1 MKQVD
6 MEKEKKKCSGTYLE
20 DSHPDIYPESVKEES
35 GYYVA
40 TKKKQ
45 GEYTIEDY
53 RKLPEDERA
62 ELIDGTIYDM
72 AAPLSVHQLL
82 ASKIYSSLVGYIEKN
97 QGACIPMFAPVD
109 VQLDQDDKTM
119 VQPDL
124 MIVCDRKKLTRQG
137 VFGAPDFII
146 EILSESTRKKDS
158 YLKLMKYQ
166 KAGVREYWLVD
177 PDKEKDQKLKKNK
190 KVEIRDCFLV
200 KKKKKKVIVYDLEKV
215 EIPVIYGFTD
225 QVPVRIFDGKC
236 VVDFSLIYE
245 NIKFIYEQS

>member
-1 MKQVD
+1 MKQDD

-62 ELIDGTIYDM
+62 
-72 AAPLSVHQLL
+72 
-82 ASKIYSSLVGYIEKN
+82 GYIEKN

-177 PDKEKDQKLKKNK
+177 PDK
-190 KVEIRDCFLV
+190 
-200 KKKKKKVIVYDLEKV
+200 KKVIVYDLEKV

>member
-1 MKQVD
+1 MKQDD

-82 ASKIYSSLVGYIEKN
+82 ASKIYSSLAGYIEKN
-97 QGACIPMFAPVD
+97 QGACISMF
-109 VQLDQDDKTM
+109 
-119 VQPDL
+119 
-124 MIVCDRKKLTRQG
+124 
-137 VFGAPDFII
+137 APDFII

-177 PDKEKDQKLKKNK
+177 PD
-190 KVEIRDCFLV
+190 
-200 KKKKKKVIVYDLEKV
+200 KKKVIVYDLEKV

>member
-1 MKQVD
+1 
-6 MEKEKKKCSGTYLE
+6 
-20 DSHPDIYPESVKEES
+20 
-35 GYYVA
+35 
-40 TKKKQ
+40 
-45 GEYTIEDY
+45 
-53 RKLPEDERA
+53 
-62 ELIDGTIYDM
+62 
-72 AAPLSVHQLL
+72 
-82 ASKIYSSLVGYIEKN
+82 
-97 QGACIPMFAPVD
+97 MFAPVD

-158 YLKLMKYQ
+158 YLK
-166 KAGVREYWLVD
+166 
-177 PDKEKDQKLKKNK
+177 
-190 KVEIRDCFLV
+190 
-200 KKKKKKVIVYDLEKV
+200 KKVIVYDLEKV

>member
-1 MKQVD
+1 

-53 RKLPEDERA
+53 RKLPEDESA

-72 AAPLSVHQLL
+72 TAPLSVHQLL
-82 ASKIYSSLVGYIEKN
+82 ASKIYSSLAGYIEKN

-124 MIVCDRKKLTRQG
+124 MIVCDRKKLTRQ
-137 VFGAPDFII
+137 
-146 EILSESTRKKDS
+146 KDS

-177 PDKEKDQKLKKNK
+177 PD
-190 KVEIRDCFLV
+190 
-200 KKKKKKVIVYDLEKV
+200 KKKVIVYDLEKV

>member
-1 MKQVD
+1 MKQG
-6 MEKEKKKCSGTYLE
+6 K
-20 DSHPDIYPESVKEES
+20 
-35 GYYVA
+35 
-40 TKKKQ
+40 
-45 GEYTIEDY
+45 YTVEDY

-62 ELIDGTIYDM
+62 ELIDGTIYDL
-72 AAPLSVHQLL
+72 ATPLSVHQLL
-82 ASKIYSSLVGYIEKN
+82 ASKIYSALAGYIEQNK
-97 QGACIPMFAPVD
+97 GTCIPMFAPVD
-109 VQLDQDDKTM
+109 VQLDQDDKTI

-177 PDKEKDQKLKKNK
+177 PDK
-190 KVEIRDCFLV
+190 
-200 KKKKKKVIVYDLEKV
+200 KKVIVYDLERA
-215 EIPVIYGFTD
+215 EIPVIYGFAD

-236 VVDFSLIYE
+236 EIDFSRIYE

>member
-1 MKQVD
+1 MKQDD

-82 ASKIYSSLVGYIEKN
+82 EKSLPDRGFSVRRILLLRSCLKV
-97 QGACIPMFAPVD
+97 QGRR
-109 VQLDQDDKTM
+109 T
-119 VQPDL
+119 
-124 MIVCDRKKLTRQG
+124 
-137 VFGAPDFII
+137 
-146 EILSESTRKKDS
+146 
-158 YLKLMKYQ
+158 
-166 KAGVREYWLVD
+166 
-177 PDKEKDQKLKKNK
+177 
-190 KVEIRDCFLV
+190 
-200 KKKKKKVIVYDLEKV
+200 VI
-215 EIPVIYGFTD
+215 
-225 QVPVRIFDGKC
+225 
-236 VVDFSLIYE
+236 
-245 NIKFIYEQS
+245 

>member
-1 MKQVD
+1 MFWNI
-6 MEKEKKKCSGTYLE
+6 SGGQPSGYLSGE
-20 DSHPDIYPESVKEES
+20 RKEES

-82 ASKIYSSLVGYIEKN
+82 ASKIYSSLAGYIEKN
-97 QGACIPMFAPVD
+97 QDACIPMFAPVD

-124 MIVCDRKKLTRQG
+124 MIVCDRKSL
-137 VFGAPDFII
+137 PD
-146 EILSESTRKKDS
+146 R
-158 YLKLMKYQ
+158 
-166 KAGVREYWLVD
+166 G
-177 PDKEKDQKLKKNK
+177 
-190 KVEIRDCFLV
+190 FLV
-200 KKKKKKVIVYDLEKV
+200 RRILLLRSCLKVQGRRT
-215 EIPVIYGFTD
+215 VI
-225 QVPVRIFDGKC
+225 
-236 VVDFSLIYE
+236 
-245 NIKFIYEQS
+245 

>member
-1 MKQVD
+1 MNTFSNIF
-6 MEKEKKKCSGTYLE
+6 KKSFLE
-20 DSHPDIYPESVKEES
+20 GFGGSDITTVRILVTLAVTCALALYIFIV
-35 GYYVA
+35 YYVA

-82 ASKIYSSLVGYIEKN
+82 ASKIYSSLAGYIEKN
-97 QGACIPMFAPVD
+97 QDACIPMFAPVD

-158 YLKLMKYQ
+158 YLKLMKY
-166 KAGVREYWLVD
+166 
-177 PDKEKDQKLKKNK
+177 
-190 KVEIRDCFLV
+190 
-200 KKKKKKVIVYDLEKV
+200 
-215 EIPVIYGFTD
+215 
-225 QVPVRIFDGKC
+225 
-236 VVDFSLIYE
+236 
-245 NIKFIYEQS
+245 

>member
-1 MKQVD
+1 

-45 GEYTIEDY
+45 GE
-53 RKLPEDERA
+53 
-62 ELIDGTIYDM
+62 
-72 AAPLSVHQLL
+72 
-82 ASKIYSSLVGYIEKN
+82 
-97 QGACIPMFAPVD
+97 CIPMFAPVD

-166 KAGVREYWLVD
+166 KAGGREYWLVD
-177 PDKEKDQKLKKNK
+177 PD
-190 KVEIRDCFLV
+190 
-200 KKKKKKVIVYDLEKV
+200 KKKVIVYDLEKV

>member
-1 MKQVD
+1 MKQDD

-20 DSHPDIYPESVKEES
+20 DSHSDIYPESVKEES

-45 GEYTIEDY
+45 GEYTIED
-53 RKLPEDERA
+53 
-62 ELIDGTIYDM
+62 GTIYDM

-82 ASKIYSSLVGYIEKN
+82 ASKIYSSLAGYIEKN

-146 EILSESTRKKDS
+146 EILSESTRKKVS

-177 PDKEKDQKLKKNK
+177 PD
-190 KVEIRDCFLV
+190 
-200 KKKKKKVIVYDLEKV
+200 KKKVIVYDLEKV

>member
-1 MKQVD
+1 MKQDD

-72 AAPLSVHQLL
+72 AARLSVHQLL
-82 ASKIYSSLVGYIEKN
+82 ASKIYSSLAGYIEKN

-166 KAGVREYWLVD
+166 KAGVRECWLVD
-177 PDKEKDQKLKKNK
+177 PD
-190 KVEIRDCFLV
+190 
-200 KKKKKKVIVYDLEKV
+200 KKKVIVYDLEKV

>member
-1 MKQVD
+1 
-6 MEKEKKKCSGTYLE
+6 MEKEKEKCSGTYLE

-45 GEYTIEDY
+45 G
-53 RKLPEDERA
+53 
-62 ELIDGTIYDM
+62 
-72 AAPLSVHQLL
+72 
-82 ASKIYSSLVGYIEKN
+82 
-97 QGACIPMFAPVD
+97 ACIPMF
-109 VQLDQDDKTM
+109 
-119 VQPDL
+119 
-124 MIVCDRKKLTRQG
+124 
-137 VFGAPDFII
+137 APDFII

-177 PDKEKDQKLKKNK
+177 PD
-190 KVEIRDCFLV
+190 
-200 KKKKKKVIVYDLEKV
+200 KKKVIVYDLEKV

>member
-1 MKQVD
+1 

-40 TKKKQ
+40 TKKTFYSK
-45 GEYTIEDY
+45 TFNIA
-53 RKLPEDERA
+53 LFMIA
-62 ELIDGTIYDM
+62 VITSSII
-72 AAPLSVHQLL
+72 L
-82 ASKIYSSLVGYIEKN
+82 AMQSNLVISLGMVEKN
-97 QGACIPMFAPVD
+97 QDACIPMFAPVD

-177 PDKEKDQKLKKNK
+177 PDK
-190 KVEIRDCFLV
+190 
-200 KKKKKKVIVYDLEKV
+200 KKVIVYDLEKV

-245 NIKFIYEQS
+245 NIKFIYE

>member
-1 MKQVD
+1 MKQDD

-82 ASKIYSSLVGYIEKN
+82 ASKIYSSLAGYIEKN
-97 QGACIPMFAPVD
+97 QGACIPMF
-109 VQLDQDDKTM
+109 
-119 VQPDL
+119 
-124 MIVCDRKKLTRQG
+124 
-137 VFGAPDFII
+137 APDFII

-177 PDKEKDQKLKKNK
+177 PD
-190 KVEIRDCFLV
+190 
-200 KKKKKKVIVYDLEKV
+200 KKKVIVYDLEKV

>member
-1 MKQVD
+1 MKQDD

-20 DSHPDIYPESVKEES
+20 DSSPDIYPESVKEES

-53 RKLPEDERA
+53 RKLPEDESA

-82 ASKIYSSLVGYIEKN
+82 APKIYSSLAGYIEKN

-177 PDKEKDQKLKKNK
+177 PDK
-190 KVEIRDCFLV
+190 
-200 KKKKKKVIVYDLEKV
+200 KKVIVYDLEKV

-236 VVDFSLIYE
+236 VDTIDRKSVV
-245 NIKFIYEQS
+245 